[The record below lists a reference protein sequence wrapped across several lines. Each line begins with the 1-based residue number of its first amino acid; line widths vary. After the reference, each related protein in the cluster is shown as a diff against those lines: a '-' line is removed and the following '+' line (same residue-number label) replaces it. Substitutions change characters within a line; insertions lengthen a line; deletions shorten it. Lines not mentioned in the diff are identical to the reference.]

1 MLRPVDLS
9 VVMPAYNEEASI
21 DRAIDE
27 VVREVFAVVDDAE
40 LVVVDDGSRDATA
53 SHVRAWSDRDARVRL
68 VQQPNGGHGAALM
81 TGLAA
86 ARGGRCLLVDS
97 DAQIGLADFRAT
109 WEAAA
114 RADAVIGVRSPRHD
128 PLHRLILTRF
138 VRALL
143 RLAYRVPYAD
153 SNVPYKL
160 VARAWCDRLREVAPS
175 GSVVPSI
182 LLSMLLARGNA
193 TVVEQVV
200 VHRPRAGGTGSLKPA
215 RLARFCLRAWRELDS
230 VARSVPVVRG

>member
-1 MLRPVDLS
+1 MNRPIDLS

-27 VVREVFAVVDDAE
+27 VVREVFAVVADAE

-53 SHVRAWSDRDARVRL
+53 ARVRAWGDRDPRIRL

-109 WEAAA
+109 WDAASG
-114 RADAVIGVRSPRHD
+114 ADAVLGVRSPRHD
-128 PLHRLILTRF
+128 PLHRLVLTRF

-143 RLAYRVPYAD
+143 RLAYRVPYTD

-160 VARAWCDRLREVAPS
+160 VGREWCDRLREVAPPAA
-175 GSVVPSI
+175 VIPSI
-182 LLSMLLARGNA
+182 LLAVLLARGNA
-193 TVVEQVV
+193 RVVEQVV
-200 VHRPRAGGTGSLKPA
+200 VHRPRTGGTGSLKPM
-215 RLARFCLRAWRELDS
+215 RLARFCLRAWRELDG
-230 VARSVPVVRG
+230 VARSVPVVRA